1 MLGFR
6 LTSSTRLPR
15 ARVMQYTVVLS
26 QDEEGNWLA
35 SVPALPGCHT
45 WGKTRQEA
53 MANAKEAAEGC
64 VESLVATGDPVPQ
77 EIHPPEL
84 AVLTLP

>member
-1 MLGFR
+1 M
-6 LTSSTRLPR
+6 PDP
-15 ARVMQYTVVLS
+15 VMQYTVVLT

-45 WGKTRQEA
+45 LGKTRQEA

-64 VESLVATGDPVPQ
+64 VESLLATGDPVPQ